1 MAACALS
8 SLKSSLSSWSRK
20 RSLYVSRAVSVTS
33 RRYGSLEEA
42 AMYLGKTKKAMQK
55 LVERRQI
62 PFRRASKRLIFDF
75 YELDQWVASLPG
87 TTLQEAMDRCIGAAE
102 GCAPSW

>member
-1 MAACALS
+1 M
-8 SLKSSLSSWSRK
+8 SR
-20 RSLYVSRAVSVTS
+20 STNPSN

-42 AMYLGKTKKAMQK
+42 AIYLGKTKKAMQK

-62 PFRRASKRLIFDF
+62 LYRRASKRLIFDF

-87 TTLQEAMDRCIGAAE
+87 TTRQEAMDRCTGTGGGGGAH
-102 GCAPSW
+102 SQ

>member
-1 MAACALS
+1 
-8 SLKSSLSSWSRK
+8 
-20 RSLYVSRAVSVTS
+20 VSRSCSSMS

-42 AMYLGKTKKAMQK
+42 AIYLGRTKKAVQK

-62 PFRRASKRLIFDF
+62 PFRRAHRRLIFDF

-87 TTLQEAMDRCIGAAE
+87 ATLQEAMGRFTGAVEVSAH
-102 GCAPSW
+102 GR